1 MESDM
6 RYAVI
11 KFPQDNTVDVVP
23 SNWLETTNEGIYCY
37 WPRKNFTA
45 KVKRRDVPDPA
56 MWSKHL
62 ASVLVYAENYEEAR
76 LKSNQATVTSNL
88 ESDEEPSRRPVRR
101 PARYRRPL
109 EDSDEEDMPAP
120 KMSRTVNTSRFT
132 PRREFFG
139 ERMSKKSIPETLPR
153 NTFSEPCSS
162 GLLIRQEPES
172 DRELL
177 FEADVS
183 QDVPSSAGQT
193 NLCSTELKKLER
205 AMFVRLDKLEQKM
218 SAIETLL
225 RTVVQTSDT
234 SCEFLV
240 NPCQSSQELD
250 DLCLKLQDNDFRKK
264 TVHYLSLLGG
274 KTPGDA
280 IRRVLRTIGTN
291 SLWSKYSMRGRK
303 GEKKFGELNI
313 CSVIIQACQKI
324 HPKVPAKVLE
334 DCIADTLKYAPHRE
348 SRMEHEQQTD

>member
-139 ERMSKKSIPETLPR
+139 ERMAKKSIPETLPR

-177 FEADVS
+177 FE
-183 QDVPSSAGQT
+183 
-193 NLCSTELKKLER
+193 E
-205 AMFVRLDKLEQKM
+205 
-218 SAIETLL
+218 
-225 RTVVQTSDT
+225 
-234 SCEFLV
+234 
-240 NPCQSSQELD
+240 
-250 DLCLKLQDNDFRKK
+250 
-264 TVHYLSLLGG
+264 
-274 KTPGDA
+274 
-280 IRRVLRTIGTN
+280 
-291 SLWSKYSMRGRK
+291 
-303 GEKKFGELNI
+303 
-313 CSVIIQACQKI
+313 ACQKI

>member
-1 MESDM
+1 
-6 RYAVI
+6 
-11 KFPQDNTVDVVP
+11 
-23 SNWLETTNEGIYCY
+23 
-37 WPRKNFTA
+37 
-45 KVKRRDVPDPA
+45 

-120 KMSRTVNTSRFT
+120 KMSRTVNTSRCHEEDQPSSKRPINKDNIMSTPTFT

-139 ERMSKKSIPETLPR
+139 ERMAKKSIPETLPR

-193 NLCSTELKKLER
+193 NLCKSKLLSRLGCSIEMKKLER
-205 AMFVRLDKLEQKM
+205 ATFVRLDKLEQKM

-234 SCEFLV
+234 SL
-240 NPCQSSQELD
+240 
-250 DLCLKLQDNDFRKK
+250 
-264 TVHYLSLLGG
+264 
-274 KTPGDA
+274 
-280 IRRVLRTIGTN
+280 
-291 SLWSKYSMRGRK
+291 
-303 GEKKFGELNI
+303 ELNARHI
-313 CSVIIQACQKI
+313 
-324 HPKVPAKVLE
+324 
-334 DCIADTLKYAPHRE
+334 T
-348 SRMEHEQQTD
+348 EHIPVNVCEAS

>member
-1 MESDM
+1 M
-6 RYAVI
+6 
-11 KFPQDNTVDVVP
+11 F
-23 SNWLETTNEGIYCY
+23 
-37 WPRKNFTA
+37 FT
-45 KVKRRDVPDPA
+45 
-56 MWSKHL
+56 
-62 ASVLVYAENYEEAR
+62 ENYEEAR

-109 EDSDEEDMPAP
+109 EDSE
-120 KMSRTVNTSRFT
+120 
-132 PRREFFG
+132 
-139 ERMSKKSIPETLPR
+139 SIPETLPR

-291 SLWSKYSMRGRK
+291 SLWSKYSMSS
-303 GEKKFGELNI
+303 
-313 CSVIIQACQKI
+313 CSDPLSVKI
-324 HPKVPAKVLE
+324 
-334 DCIADTLKYAPHRE
+334 
-348 SRMEHEQQTD
+348 